1 MSTNAV
7 TDRCEIDIDGTIT
20 VPAEVIAKGLRLNTL
35 AVIPH
40 LRRGLIRQVTA
51 RGVDEDAG
59 RMRILFRYKSRQFT
73 LHLNAGGTIAL
84 PSGPR

>member
-1 MSTNAV
+1 MATNTAS
-7 TDRCEIDIDGTIT
+7 DRCEIGIDGSIT

-40 LRRGLIRQVTA
+40 LRRGLIRQATA

-59 RMRILFRYKSRQFT
+59 RMRIVFRYKSRQFT
-73 LHLNAGGTIAL
+73 LDVNAGGTISP
-84 PSGPR
+84 PSEPP